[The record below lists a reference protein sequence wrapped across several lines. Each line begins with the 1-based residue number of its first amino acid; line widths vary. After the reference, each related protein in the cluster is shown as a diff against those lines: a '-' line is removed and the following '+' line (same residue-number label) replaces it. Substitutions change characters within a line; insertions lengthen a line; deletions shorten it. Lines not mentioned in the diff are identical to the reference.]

1 MKLIIRNGENISLTE
16 SLGIAYEF
24 IGNYGLNTIIN
35 YCEEDKNGICGVY
48 VKPELYSKV
57 FYSAKL
63 NKESLTISVCRN
75 YNN

>member
-48 VKPELYSKV
+48 VRLESNSEII
-57 FYSAKL
+57 YSAKL
-63 NKESLTISVCRN
+63 NKESLTINVCRN